1 MQSTNYPDSPLPD
14 WKQDLQIIGRGWG
27 KHLGS
32 QEAGNREWIPY
43 TDPEGQWGLWKI
55 SPERAA
61 FPIKNQ
67 VPVISWP
74 QILKGLAPK
83 D

>member
-43 TDPEGQWGLWKI
+43 TDPEGQ
-55 SPERAA
+55 
-61 FPIKNQ
+61 
-67 VPVISWP
+67 
-74 QILKGLAPK
+74 
-83 D
+83 